1 MKYMNILDEGMNQL
15 FRGQWLGKSDSGS
28 RVIANINVDGDKI
41 LGRVS
46 ELETIE
52 VNNIEHSFWLWS
64 IFEGQLTSSSKVQGE
79 IRIQSI
85 HHIDGNELNREE
97 TAKLL
102 EITDTELPEKSTFL
116 GELINDKE
124 FRINTNFKYQSHVDR
139 NESLKLIK
147 TAKKSSTAPSKHMT
161 WEEFKNFASSQN
173 DDFLYRGQSK
183 SWPLQ
188 TSFHRTGYADL
199 VSYLDKEMKE
209 FEHHINSISSHP
221 YNVNNDNSLGALL
234 NLAQHHGYPTP
245 LLDWTKSPYVAA
257 FFAFENVLT
266 KDGKITI
273 YTFNDKKWSN
283 IAGKNANVRSPN
295 IMVKTLELPGFN
307 NPRVLPQ
314 QAITMYSNIN
324 DIESII
330 QNNEKQ
336 KGEFLQR
343 ITINASEAKKAMRD
357 LHLMGLTWGSLFPGF
372 DGICKQLKSRH
383 FI

>member
-1 MKYMNILDEGMNQL
+1 MNILDDGMNQL
-15 FRGQWLGKSDSGS
+15 FRGQWIGKSNTGS
-28 RVIANINVDGDKI
+28 RVIANINVDEDKI

-64 IFEGQLTSSSKVQGE
+64 IFEGQLTGSCNVHGV

-85 HHIDGNELNREE
+85 HHIDGRELNREE
-97 TAKLL
+97 AAKLL
-102 EITDTELPEKSTFL
+102 EITDTEFPESSSFI
-116 GELINDKE
+116 GELINEKE
-124 FRINTNFKYQSHVDR
+124 FRIKTNFKYQSHPER
-139 NESLKLIK
+139 NENLKLIK
-147 TAKKSSTAPSKHMT
+147 TAKKSSTAPAKHLT

-173 DDFLYRGQSK
+173 DDFLYRGQAK

-266 KDGKITI
+266 NDGKITI
-273 YTFNDKKWSN
+273 YTFNDKKWSI

-324 DIESII
+324 DIENII
-330 QNNEKQ
+330 QSREEH

-343 ITINASEAKKAMRD
+343 ITIDASEAKKAMRD

-383 FI
+383 FV

>member
-1 MKYMNILDEGMNQL
+1 MKISEHSMSKVL
-15 FRGQWLGKSDSGS
+15 RGQWVGRSNTDSL
-28 RVIANINVDGDKI
+28 VIANIDIEENTL

-46 ELETIE
+46 ELETI
-52 VNNIEHSFWLWS
+52 NIDNIAHSFWLWS
-64 IFEGQLTSSSKVQGE
+64 NFEGEYNDSGDAHGTIQ
-79 IRIQSI
+79 IQSI
-85 HHIDGNELNREE
+85 HHMNGNELNQKEIKE
-97 TAKLL
+97 LL
-102 EITDTELPEKSTFL
+102 DVTDTEFPNSSTFS
-116 GELINDKE
+116 GKLISEKE
-124 FRINTNFKYQSHVDR
+124 FQIKTNFKYQTKPER
-139 NESLKLIK
+139 NEDLKLFK
-147 TAKKSSTAPSKHMT
+147 TAKKSSTAPHTHMT
-161 WEEFKNFASSQN
+161 WEEFKVFASSQN
-173 DDFLYRGQSK
+173 DDFIYRGQAK

-221 YNVNNDNSLGALL
+221 YNINDDNSLGALL

-257 FFAFENVLT
+257 FFAFENESELT
-266 KDGKITI
+266 KGSKINI
-273 YTFNDKKWSN
+273 YTFNDKKWSK
-283 IAGKNANVRSPN
+283 IAGKNANVRAPN

-330 QNNEKQ
+330 QNSEKQ
-336 KGEFLQR
+336 KGDFLRR
-343 ITINASEAKKAMRD
+343 ITIDVSEAKKAMRD

-372 DGICKQLKSRH
+372 DGICKQLKTRH
-383 FI
+383 FK

>member
-1 MKYMNILDEGMNQL
+1 MNILDEGMNQL

-28 RVIANINVDGDKI
+28 RVIANINVDGNKI

-102 EITDTELPEKSTFL
+102 EITDTELPEKSTFI

-124 FRINTNFKYQSHVDR
+124 FRINTNFKYQSHVER

-273 YTFNDKKWSN
+273 YTFDDKKWSN

>member
-28 RVIANINVDGDKI
+28 RVIANINVDGNKI

-102 EITDTELPEKSTFL
+102 EITDTELPEKSTFI

-124 FRINTNFKYQSHVDR
+124 FRINTNFKYQSHVER

-273 YTFNDKKWSN
+273 YTFDDKKWSN